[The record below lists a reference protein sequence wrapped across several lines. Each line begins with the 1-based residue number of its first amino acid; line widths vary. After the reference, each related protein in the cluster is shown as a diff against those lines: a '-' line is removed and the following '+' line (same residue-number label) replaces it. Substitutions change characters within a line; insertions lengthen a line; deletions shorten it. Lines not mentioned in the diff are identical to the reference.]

1 MTRLATASFPARAL
15 GEWRGW
21 GGFQARLDFMS
32 PAAGSAWGLMPLPGR
47 RTLSRMNLIRLVR
60 RLLPLLFLVGLGWFL
75 WKKIGPTLA
84 SLNPLT
90 AEPRVTVTHNTVL
103 TQVEAL
109 GRLELV
115 RYRFRDVVEYRRAS
129 RYPLLPDAKVALVVG
144 GEAVGC
150 IDLRKLKPQDVV
162 LEGDSVVRVS
172 LPAPELC
179 GFQINHSQSRV
190 FSTENGFFQ
199 DAELVDEGYKYAEAQ
214 VRTAAL
220 QSGILAETQR
230 NAEQILVPLLRS
242 LTGRRVVLGQQL
254 RLPGVGPKQ

>member
-1 MTRLATASFPARAL
+1 M
-15 GEWRGW
+15 
-21 GGFQARLDFMS
+21 
-32 PAAGSAWGLMPLPGR
+32 
-47 RTLSRMNLIRLVR
+47 TLSRLVR

-75 WKKIGPTLA
+75 WRKVGPALA
-84 SLNPLT
+84 GLNPLGE
-90 AEPRVTVTHNTVL
+90 AGPQVTVTHQTVL

-115 RYRFRDVVEYRRAS
+115 RYRFKDVVEYKRRTY
-129 RYPLLPDAKVALVVG
+129 RFLPESKVALIVG

-162 LEGDSVVRVS
+162 LEGDSIVRVS

-179 GFQINHSQSRV
+179 TFQINHSQSRV
-190 FSTENGFFQ
+190 YSTENGFLQ
-199 DAELVDEGYKYAEAQ
+199 DADLVDEGYKYAEAQ
-214 VRTAAL
+214 VRNAAL

-230 NAEQILVPLLRS
+230 NAEQILVPLLQN

-254 RLPGVGPKQ
+254 RLPPAGPKQ

>member
-1 MTRLATASFPARAL
+1 
-15 GEWRGW
+15 
-21 GGFQARLDFMS
+21 
-32 PAAGSAWGLMPLPGR
+32 
-47 RTLSRMNLIRLVR
+47 MNLVRLFR

-75 WKKIGPTLA
+75 WRKVSPALGDLGTLA
-84 SLNPLT
+84 DTRPQ
-90 AEPRVTVTHNTVL
+90 VTVTHNTVL

-115 RYRFRDVVEYRRAS
+115 RYRFKDVVEYKRRTY
-129 RYPLLPDAKVALVVG
+129 RFLPESKVALVVA

-162 LEGDSVVRVS
+162 LEGDSIVRVS

-179 GFQINHSQSRV
+179 SFQVNHNQSRV

-214 VRTAAL
+214 VRNAAL
-220 QSGILAETQR
+220 QSGILAATQR
-230 NAEQILVPLLRS
+230 NAEQILVPMLRT
-242 LTGRRVVLGQQL
+242 LTGRRVILGQQMQ
-254 RLPGVGPKQ
+254 LPKAGPKQ

>member
-1 MTRLATASFPARAL
+1 
-15 GEWRGW
+15 
-21 GGFQARLDFMS
+21 
-32 PAAGSAWGLMPLPGR
+32 
-47 RTLSRMNLIRLVR
+47 MNLIRLAR
-60 RLLPLLFLVGLGWFL
+60 RLAPLLFLGALGWFL

-84 SLNPLT
+84 AVNPLVQ
-90 AEPRVTVTHNTVL
+90 EPRVAVTHNTVL

-109 GRLELV
+109 GKLELV
-115 RYRFRDVVEYRRAS
+115 RYRFKDVVEYRRAN
-129 RYPLLPDAKVALVVG
+129 RLALLPDAKVALVVG

-150 IDLRKLKPQDVV
+150 LDLRKIRPQDVV
-162 LEGDSVVRVS
+162 LEGDSVVRVF

-179 GFQINHSQSRV
+179 SFQVRHDQSRV

-199 DAELVDEGYKYAEAQ
+199 DADLVDQGYKYAEAQ

-230 NAEQILVPLLRS
+230 NAQQLLGPLLHT

-254 RLPGVGPKQ
+254 VRPAPGEKG

>member
-1 MTRLATASFPARAL
+1 
-15 GEWRGW
+15 
-21 GGFQARLDFMS
+21 
-32 PAAGSAWGLMPLPGR
+32 
-47 RTLSRMNLIRLVR
+47 MNLILLIR

-75 WKKIGPTLA
+75 WRKVGPVLGGLGAMSEAAPT
-84 SLNPLT
+84 
-90 AEPRVTVTHNTVL
+90 VTVTHNTVL

-115 RYRFRDVVEYRRAS
+115 RYRFKDVVEYKRRAY
-129 RYPLLPDAKVALVVG
+129 RFLPESKVALVVG

-150 IDLRKLKPQDVV
+150 IDLRKLQPQDVV

-172 LPAPELC
+172 LPLPELC
-179 GFQINHSQSRV
+179 SFQINHNQSRV
-190 FSTENGFFQ
+190 FSTENGLFQ

-214 VRTAAL
+214 VRNAAL

-230 NAEQILVPLLRS
+230 NAEQILLPMLRT

-254 RLPGVGPKQ
+254 RLPAAGPKQ

>member
-1 MTRLATASFPARAL
+1 M
-15 GEWRGW
+15 
-21 GGFQARLDFMS
+21 
-32 PAAGSAWGLMPLPGR
+32 
-47 RTLSRMNLIRLVR
+47 
-60 RLLPLLFLVGLGWFL
+60 
-75 WKKIGPTLA
+75 
-84 SLNPLT
+84 
-90 AEPRVTVTHNTVL
+90 TVTHNTVL

-109 GRLELV
+109 GKLELV
-115 RYRFRDVVEYRRAS
+115 RYRFKDVVEYKRAN

-150 IDLRKLKPQDVV
+150 LDLRKIRPQDVV
-162 LEGDSVVRVS
+162 LEGDSVVRVF

-179 GFQINHSQSRV
+179 GFQIKHDQSRV

-199 DAELVDEGYKYAEAQ
+199 DADLVDQGYRYAEAQ

-230 NAEQILVPLLRS
+230 NAQQLLGPLLHT

-254 RLPGVGPKQ
+254 LLPAPGWKG

>member
-1 MTRLATASFPARAL
+1 
-15 GEWRGW
+15 
-21 GGFQARLDFMS
+21 
-32 PAAGSAWGLMPLPGR
+32 
-47 RTLSRMNLIRLVR
+47 MNIIRLFR

-75 WKKIGPTLA
+75 WRQVAPTLSTWT
-84 SLNPLT
+84 SLTDPNPQI
-90 AEPRVTVTHNTVL
+90 TVTHNTVL

-115 RYRFRDVVEYRRAS
+115 RYRFKDVVEYKRRTY
-129 RYPLLPDAKVALVVG
+129 RFLPESKVALVVG

-162 LEGDSVVRVS
+162 LEGDSVVRVA

-179 GFQINHSQSRV
+179 TFQVNHSQSRV

-214 VRTAAL
+214 VRNAAL

-230 NAEQILVPLLRS
+230 NAEQILVPLLRT
-242 LTGRRVVLGQQL
+242 LTGRRVILGQQM
-254 RLPGVGPKQ
+254 RLPEAGPKQ